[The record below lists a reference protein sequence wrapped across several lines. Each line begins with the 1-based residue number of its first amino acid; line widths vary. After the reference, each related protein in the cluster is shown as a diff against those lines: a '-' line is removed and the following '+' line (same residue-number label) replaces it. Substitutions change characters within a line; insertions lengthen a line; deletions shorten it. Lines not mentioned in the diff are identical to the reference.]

1 MESYGR
7 FAGVYDVFMDNVNYR
22 EWADYIIETLAQD
35 GIRDGLVLELG
46 CGTGTVTEM
55 LADAGYDM
63 IGIDNSEE
71 MLAEAMEKRAE
82 SGHDILYLLQ
92 DMQDF
97 ELYGTVRAVISVC
110 DSMNYLT
117 DEEDLE
123 YLFALVTA
131 FFVQTQR
138 QRTILICITKG
149 EFHFISISE
158 FNGAS
163 MNSLPLVI
171 SAVQCTIQQFANLT
185 FFHFELVFIGHGLIH
200 ASSTF
205 RKNATDRFSCF
216 KRRLLQH
223 FQKSSLCTS
232 GTLLIDHKTDFLS
245 RHSVLYSNF
254 LSVCYHNS
262 LIRKIYFL
270 NHAFINFAFFHK

>member
-123 YLFALVTA
+123 YLFALVNNYLDPGGI
-131 FFVQTQR
+131 FVFDLNTPYKYRSQLADNTFAENREQGSFIWENTFDETTGINEYDLTLYIQDKEDPDYFMRFEEVHYQR
-138 QRTILICITKG
+138 AYEIEAIKKALREGGMDLLEILDADTMTTVLEETERIY
-149 EFHFISISE
+149 
-158 FNGAS
+158 
-163 MNSLPLVI
+163 VI
-171 SAVQCTIQQFANLT
+171 AREV
-185 FFHFELVFIGHGLIH
+185 G
-200 ASSTF
+200 
-205 RKNATDRFSCF
+205 K
-216 KRRLLQH
+216 KR
-223 FQKSSLCTS
+223 
-232 GTLLIDHKTDFLS
+232 G
-245 RHSVLYSNF
+245 
-254 LSVCYHNS
+254 
-262 LIRKIYFL
+262 
-270 NHAFINFAFFHK
+270 

>member
-1 MESYGR
+1 MDQNLSCSHTAAEKQMAQISCMLHLFIIGNVS
-7 FAGVYDVFMDNVNYR
+7 FQEVFMH
-22 EWADYIIETLAQD
+22 T
-35 GIRDGLVLELG
+35 
-46 CGTGTVTEM
+46 
-55 LADAGYDM
+55 
-63 IGIDNSEE
+63 S
-71 MLAEAMEKRAE
+71 
-82 SGHDILYLLQ
+82 
-92 DMQDF
+92 QDF
-97 ELYGTVRAVISVC
+97 RHIFMNQLTVIC
-110 DSMNYLT
+110 CKNIIG
-117 DEEDLE
+117 
-123 YLFALVTA
+123 TA

-158 FNGAS
+158 FNGTS

-171 SAVQCTIQQFANLT
+171 SAVQCTIQQFTNLT

-232 GTLLIDHKTDFLS
+232 GTLLIDHKTNFLS
-245 RHSVLYSNF
+245 GHSVLYGNF

-262 LIRKIYFL
+262 LIGKIYFL
-270 NHAFINFAFFHK
+270 NHAFINFAFFHITSIKIAPV

>member
-123 YLFALVTA
+123 YLFALVNNYLDPGGLFIFDMNTIHKYRDVIGDTTIA
-131 FFVQTQR
+131 EDREDGSFIWENSYDSPAVFNFTPNASTPNVLYFQSYANYNMGNKIHIVDDLPDDLEDFVEEPYQYEAWLKHHNLQLTPR
-138 QRTILICITKG
+138 
-149 EFHFISISE
+149 
-158 FNGAS
+158 GA
-163 MNSLPLVI
+163 NS
-171 SAVQCTIQQFANLT
+171 
-185 FFHFELVFIGHGLIH
+185 
-200 ASSTF
+200 ASSF
-205 RKNATDRFSCF
+205 AINLVAIVLLLFS
-216 KRRLLQH
+216 
-223 FQKSSLCTS
+223 
-232 GTLLIDHKTDFLS
+232 
-245 RHSVLYSNF
+245 
-254 LSVCYHNS
+254 
-262 LIRKIYFL
+262 L
-270 NHAFINFAFFHK
+270 N

>member
-123 YLFALVTA
+123 YLFALVNNYLDPGGLFIFDMNTEYKYTHLLADGTFAENREESSFIWENFYDEDERINEYDLTLFIKEGELFRKFEETHYQRCYSLEEVKEAAKEAGMEFVAAYDA
-131 FFVQTQR
+131 FTRKQV
-138 QRTILICITKG
+138 KDD
-149 EFHFISISE
+149 SE
-158 FNGAS
+158 R
-163 MNSLPLVI
+163 VY
-171 SAVQCTIQQFANLT
+171 
-185 FFHFELVFIGHGLIH
+185 LVFRERG
-200 ASSTF
+200 
-205 RKNATDRFSCF
+205 K
-216 KRRLLQH
+216 
-223 FQKSSLCTS
+223 
-232 GTLLIDHKTDFLS
+232 
-245 RHSVLYSNF
+245 
-254 LSVCYHNS
+254 
-262 LIRKIYFL
+262 
-270 NHAFINFAFFHK
+270 

>member
-35 GIRDGLVLELG
+35 GIGDGLVLELG

-117 DEEDLE
+117 DEE
-123 YLFALVTA
+123 
-131 FFVQTQR
+131 
-138 QRTILICITKG
+138 G
-149 EFHFISISE
+149 
-158 FNGAS
+158 
-163 MNSLPLVI
+163 
-171 SAVQCTIQQFANLT
+171 
-185 FFHFELVFIGHGLIH
+185 
-200 ASSTF
+200 SSG
-205 RKNATDRFSCF
+205 DFS
-216 KRRLLQH
+216 
-223 FQKSSLCTS
+223 
-232 GTLLIDHKTDFLS
+232 
-245 RHSVLYSNF
+245 V
-254 LSVCYHNS
+254 
-262 LIRKIYFL
+262 
-270 NHAFINFAFFHK
+270 